1 MKICLV
7 CSHGGHLTEMQ
18 QLMDAF
24 EGHKTVLITYS
35 SERTNSLNNGYLI
48 RHRGEKFVYLFPTM
62 LDTIL
67 KAINILL
74 KEKVDVIVSTGG
86 EIAIPFCY
94 IGKLLGAKIV
104 YIESLCRITTTSGS
118 GKIIYPIADL
128 FLVQW
133 KSLLKKYGR
142 KAKYWGKVI

>member
-7 CSHGGHLTEMQ
+7 CSHGGHFDQMLQ
-18 QLMDAF
+18 IVDAF
-24 EGHKTVLITYS
+24 NDCDYFFVTYYS
-35 SERTNSLNNGYLI
+35 GSTKNLKNSYFLKYKGWGLKGKLSFI
-48 RHRGEKFVYLFPTM
+48 L
-62 LDTIL
+62 TIFY
-67 KAINILL
+67 AINILL
-74 KEKVDVIVSTGG
+74 KEKPDVIISTGGG

-94 IGKLLGAKIV
+94 VGKILRKKV
-104 YIESLCRITTTSGS
+104 VFIETLARVTTPSNG

-133 KSLLKKYGR
+133 KTLLRKYGK